1 MPIKTTSSI
10 DNIKDGATVT
20 VLSPMT
26 NYNDSLILSN
36 ESLNEE
42 LQD

>member
-1 MPIKTTSSI
+1 MPMKTTSSI
-10 DNIKDGATVT
+10 DYAKEGPLT

-42 LQD
+42 IND